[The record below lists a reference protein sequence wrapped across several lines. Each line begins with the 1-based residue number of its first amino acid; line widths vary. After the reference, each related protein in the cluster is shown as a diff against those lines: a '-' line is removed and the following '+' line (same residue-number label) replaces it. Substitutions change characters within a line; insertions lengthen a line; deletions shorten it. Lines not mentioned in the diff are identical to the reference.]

1 MAVAREKQRAH
12 RAKKL
17 AIKSTSVKLVEPMAV
32 ESPSTEK
39 ELERIKVPSKSRSAL
54 IKGDGKSMAMDVD

>member
-17 AIKSTSVKLVEPMAV
+17 GAKSTSIKLVEPIAV

-39 ELERIKVPSKSRSAL
+39 RLEKIKVPSKSRSAL
-54 IKGDGKSMAMDVD
+54 VKGDGQSMAMDVD